1 MIYIY
6 NLRVFIFLKDAL
18 LVEMEPPQREVP
30 NSLIISDFL
39 RMVCLS
45 HLCRRLLP
53 EGSKRGA
60 KGDGVPAGRNSEIAE
75 DRKSINSG
83 HFTLFFLARP

>member
-1 MIYIY
+1 MIDIC
-6 NLRVFIFLKDAL
+6 NLRGFIFLKDAL
-18 LVEMEPPQREVP
+18 LVEMEPPQRDVP

-39 RMVCLS
+39 RMVSSS
-45 HLCRRLLP
+45 HLCRRLVP

-60 KGDGVPAGRNSEIAE
+60 KGDEMPVGRNSEMTE

-83 HFTLFFLARP
+83 HFTLFLLARP